1 MPISILPVIPSPPK
15 TFQDEAKN
23 KAVHHTS
30 SIFIGYGSLKPVHDG
45 KTSTGSTAK
54 WPVLVSAQESNLWS
68 NRDNFRNQNSQTLF
82 ISAFIYLFTDSCV
95 LHKRSSWGSAKVWC
109 YSFRL
114 FPGLGFAK
122 PETDKSTLATER
134 PEDSSLKAGL
144 VFWEFQDSHQV
155 D

>member
-54 WPVLVSAQESNLWS
+54 WPVLVSAQESNLCS
-68 NRDNFRNQNSQTLF
+68 NRDNSETKTAKRYLFLHLFIYSQTPVF
-82 ISAFIYLFTDSCV
+82 GV
-95 LHKRSSWGSAKVWC
+95 LHKRSPRGSAKV
-109 YSFRL
+109 
-114 FPGLGFAK
+114 
-122 PETDKSTLATER
+122 
-134 PEDSSLKAGL
+134 
-144 VFWEFQDSHQV
+144 
-155 D
+155 